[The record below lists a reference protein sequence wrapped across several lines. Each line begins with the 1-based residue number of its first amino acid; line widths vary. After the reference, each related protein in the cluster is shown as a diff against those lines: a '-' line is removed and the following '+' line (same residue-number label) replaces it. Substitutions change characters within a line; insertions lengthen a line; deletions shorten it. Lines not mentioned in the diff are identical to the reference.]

1 MRARLRP
8 LHRQHS
14 YPPIPR
20 FRQLSCYPYH
30 HCLLRYQHGASAH
43 RYRKRRRHGR
53 CSPPAPR
60 AIGASPLASEGGSF
74 EVVVYPNPAQNT
86 LFLANWQQIAAFK
99 LYAISGVA
107 VLGCSPVSGSQI
119 GIAQLPAGLYI
130 AEAQY
135 KNGAIQRQKLLIHR

>member
-1 MRARLRP
+1 AENSPSRVLGRP
-8 LHRQHS
+8 
-14 YPPIPR
+14 
-20 FRQLSCYPYH
+20 
-30 HCLLRYQHGASAH
+30 G
-43 RYRKRRRHGR
+43 
-53 CSPPAPR
+53 
-60 AIGASPLASEGGSF
+60 

-99 LYAISGVA
+99 LYAISGVP
-107 VLGCSPVSGSQI
+107 VLGCSPVTGSQI